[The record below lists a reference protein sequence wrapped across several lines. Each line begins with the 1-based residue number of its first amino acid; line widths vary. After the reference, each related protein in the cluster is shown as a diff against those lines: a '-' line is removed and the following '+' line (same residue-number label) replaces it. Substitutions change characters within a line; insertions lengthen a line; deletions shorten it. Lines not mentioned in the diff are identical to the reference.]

1 MKKKINDNEY
11 SSREDAFRVYFDTVT
26 KIVYTLNLI
35 SDKNDMT
42 RRLSNNIDRTLGY
55 EEEMISNNEKT
66 INNNNNE
73 VGLLIN
79 SLKVDLKKI
88 DSFKKY
94 NFNIERFIEEIDL
107 NTDERFILYCL
118 IVYTIYGDSMSAI
131 SVRRILEL
139 ISIDSD
145 IYINKYN
152 YFENDGKLMSSG
164 ILTLS
169 HEPYPSI
176 GLLEVTNTLVT
187 FINSKIVFAFLEKD
201 KYDIIS
207 EIINAEN
214 INNSVIIDIKTGA
227 RKKATKE
234 FNILTP
240 KEIVN
245 ELNKT
250 VIGQDEAKKALSVHA
265 YLHCLRINGNKDIPF
280 RSNILMIGPTGVGKT
295 YLVKTLADI
304 LGLPFSRADVTTL
317 TETGYVGDDVEVV
330 LYNLYRKANGDLE
343 KAQYGIVFLD
353 EVDKI
358 AKAEPHQSTTGNPSD
373 KAVQEALLSMMNGE
387 DIRVPEFGDRRM
399 MHSSDGILMN
409 TKNIL
414 FIFGGAFVG
423 LDDIIKMRLKGES
436 GLGFGS
442 NAILNKNKLQK
453 DKILSQVDVKDVEKY
468 GMIPEFIGRIPIIVT
483 LNELTKENLKDIL
496 IKTSESPI
504 KKYVDFFNSIG
515 KKLILT
521 DDAINYIVD
530 RASGMDMGARALKSI
545 VETAM
550 VNILFNLD
558 GIKGNSL
565 TLTRDDI
572 EEVFNKKET
581 VISNK
586 EDICASKKDS
596 IKLNINLSNHFS
608 FSYIPLLYIYFFV
621 IYSINN

>member
-187 FINSKIVFAFLEKD
+187 FVNSKIVFAFLEKD

-227 RKKATKE
+227 RKKAAKE

-399 MHSSDGILMN
+399 MHSSDGIIMN

-483 LNELTKENLKDIL
+483 LNELTKDNLKDIL
-496 IKTSESPI
+496 MKSSESPI
-504 KKYVDFFNSIG
+504 KKYTDFFKSIG
-515 KKLILT
+515 KNLILNEE
-521 DDAINYIVD
+521 AINYIAD
-530 RASGMDMGARALKSI
+530 KALSMNMGARALKSI

-586 EDICASKKDS
+586 EDILKKSNINIAKKDD
-596 IKLNINLSNHFS
+596 KN
-608 FSYIPLLYIYFFV
+608 YMA
-621 IYSINN
+621 

>member
-94 NFNIERFIEEIDL
+94 NFNIERFIEAIDL

-207 EIINAEN
+207 KIINAEN

-586 EDICASKKDS
+586 EDILKKSNINIAKKDD
-596 IKLNINLSNHFS
+596 KN
-608 FSYIPLLYIYFFV
+608 YMA
-621 IYSINN
+621 

>member
-227 RKKATKE
+227 RKKAAKE

-586 EDICASKKDS
+586 EDILKKSNINIAKKDD
-596 IKLNINLSNHFS
+596 KN
-608 FSYIPLLYIYFFV
+608 YMA
-621 IYSINN
+621 

>member
-94 NFNIERFIEEIDL
+94 NFNIERFIEEREL

-139 ISIDSD
+139 ITIDSD
-145 IYINKYN
+145 IYINKYH
-152 YFENDGKLMSSG
+152 YFENDGKLLSSG

-169 HEPYPSI
+169 HEPYPSL
-176 GLLEVTNTLVT
+176 GLLEVTNTLIT
-187 FINSKIVFAFLEKD
+187 FVNSKVVFTFLEKD

-207 EIINAEN
+207 DIINAEN

-227 RKKATKE
+227 RKKFVKE

-240 KEIVN
+240 KEIVS
-245 ELNKT
+245 ELDKK
-250 VIGQDEAKKALSVHA
+250 VIGQDKAKKALSVHA

-295 YLVKTLADI
+295 YLVKTLAEI

-330 LYNLYRKANGDLE
+330 LYNLYRKANGDLD

-353 EVDKI
+353 EIDKI

-399 MHSSDGILMN
+399 MHSSDGIIMN

-414 FIFGGAFVG
+414 FIFGGAFIG
-423 LDDIIKMRLKGES
+423 LEDIIKMRLKGES

-453 DKILSQVDVKDVEKY
+453 NRILSQVDVKDVEKY

-483 LNELTKENLKDIL
+483 LNELTKDNLKDIL
-496 IKTSESPI
+496 MKSAESPI
-504 KKYVDFFNSIG
+504 IKYTDFFKSIG
-515 KKLILT
+515 KKLILNE
-521 DDAINYIVD
+521 DAISYIVD
-530 RASGMDMGARALKSI
+530 RALSINMGARALKSI
-545 VETAM
+545 VETVM

-565 TLTRDDI
+565 TLTRNDI
-572 EEVFNKKET
+572 EEVFDKKET
-581 VISNK
+581 VNSSNIFEK
-586 EDICASKKDS
+586 SNINISKKDD
-596 IKLNINLSNHFS
+596 KN
-608 FSYIPLLYIYFFV
+608 YMA
-621 IYSINN
+621 

>member
-187 FINSKIVFAFLEKD
+187 FVNSKIVFAFLEKD
-201 KYDIIS
+201 KYDIIY

-214 INNSVIIDIKTGA
+214 INNSVIIDIKTGT

-586 EDICASKKDS
+586 EDILKKSNINIAKKDD
-596 IKLNINLSNHFS
+596 KN
-608 FSYIPLLYIYFFV
+608 YMA
-621 IYSINN
+621 

>member
-11 SSREDAFRVYFDTVT
+11 SSREDVFRVYFDTVT

-152 YFENDGKLMSSG
+152 YFENDEKLMSSG

-187 FINSKIVFAFLEKD
+187 FVNSKIVFAFLEKD

-214 INNSVIIDIKTGA
+214 INNSVIIDIKTGT

-240 KEIVN
+240 KEIIN

-295 YLVKTLADI
+295 YLVKTLAEI

-586 EDICASKKDS
+586 EDILKKSNINIAKKDD
-596 IKLNINLSNHFS
+596 KN
-608 FSYIPLLYIYFFV
+608 YMA
-621 IYSINN
+621 

>member
-1 MKKKINDNEY
+1 MKKNEY
-11 SSREDAFRVYFDTVT
+11 SSREEAFRVYFDIVT

-55 EEEMISNNEKT
+55 EDEITSNNEKT
-66 INNNNNE
+66 INTNNNE
-73 VGLLIN
+73 VNILIN
-79 SLKVDLKKI
+79 SLKNDLKKI
-88 DSFKKY
+88 YSFKKY
-94 NFNIERFIEEIDL
+94 NFNIERFIEEREL

-139 ISIDSD
+139 ITIDSD
-145 IYINKYN
+145 IYINKYH
-152 YFENDGKLMSSG
+152 YFENDGKLLSSG

-169 HEPYPSI
+169 HEPYPSL
-176 GLLEVTNTLVT
+176 GLLEVTNTLIT
-187 FINSKIVFAFLEKD
+187 FVNSKVVFTFLEKD

-207 EIINAEN
+207 DIINAEN

-227 RKKATKE
+227 RKKFVKE

-240 KEIVN
+240 KEIVS
-245 ELNKT
+245 ELDKK

-295 YLVKTLADI
+295 YLVKTLAEI

-330 LYNLYRKANGDLE
+330 LYNLYRKANGDLD

-353 EVDKI
+353 EIDKI

-399 MHSSDGILMN
+399 MHSSDGIIMN

-414 FIFGGAFVG
+414 FIFGGAFIG
-423 LDDIIKMRLKGES
+423 LEDIIKMRLKGES

-453 DKILSQVDVKDVEKY
+453 NRILSQVDVKDVEKY

-483 LNELTKENLKDIL
+483 LNELTKDNLKDIL
-496 IKTSESPI
+496 MKSAESPI
-504 KKYVDFFNSIG
+504 IKYTDFFKSIG
-515 KKLILT
+515 KKLILNE
-521 DDAINYIVD
+521 DAINYIVD
-530 RASGMDMGARALKSI
+530 RALSINIGARALKSI
-545 VETAM
+545 VETVM

-565 TLTRDDI
+565 TLTRNDI
-572 EEVFNKKET
+572 EEVFDKKET
-581 VISNK
+581 VNSSNIFEK
-586 EDICASKKDS
+586 SNINISKKDD
-596 IKLNINLSNHFS
+596 KN
-608 FSYIPLLYIYFFV
+608 YMA
-621 IYSINN
+621 

>member
-187 FINSKIVFAFLEKD
+187 FVNSKIVFAFLEKD

-586 EDICASKKDS
+586 EDILKKSNINIAKKDDKNYMAWFYF
-596 IKLNINLSNHFS
+596 I
-608 FSYIPLLYIYFFV
+608 YIFLLYIV
-621 IYSINN
+621 

>member
-214 INNSVIIDIKTGA
+214 INNSVIIDIKTGT

-295 YLVKTLADI
+295 YLVKTLAEI

-330 LYNLYRKANGDLE
+330 LYNLYRKAGGDLE

-586 EDICASKKDS
+586 EDILKKSNINIAKKDD
-596 IKLNINLSNHFS
+596 KN
-608 FSYIPLLYIYFFV
+608 YMA
-621 IYSINN
+621 

>member
-118 IVYTIYGDSMSAI
+118 VVYTIYGDSMSAI

-187 FINSKIVFAFLEKD
+187 FVNSKIVFAFLEKD

-530 RASGMDMGARALKSI
+530 RALGMDMGARALKSI

-586 EDICASKKDS
+586 EDILKKSNINIAKKDD
-596 IKLNINLSNHFS
+596 KN
-608 FSYIPLLYIYFFV
+608 YMA
-621 IYSINN
+621 

>member
-152 YFENDGKLMSSG
+152 YFENDEKLMSSG

-187 FINSKIVFAFLEKD
+187 FVNSKIVFAFLEKD

-227 RKKATKE
+227 HKKTSKE

-586 EDICASKKDS
+586 EDILKKSNINIAKKDD
-596 IKLNINLSNHFS
+596 KN
-608 FSYIPLLYIYFFV
+608 YMA
-621 IYSINN
+621 

>member
-94 NFNIERFIEEIDL
+94 NFNIERFIEEINL

-214 INNSVIIDIKTGA
+214 INNSVIIDIKTGT

-414 FIFGGAFVG
+414 FIFGGAFVS

-586 EDICASKKDS
+586 EDILKKSNINIAKKDD
-596 IKLNINLSNHFS
+596 KN
-608 FSYIPLLYIYFFV
+608 YMA
-621 IYSINN
+621 

>member
-11 SSREDAFRVYFDTVT
+11 SSREDAFRFYFDTVT

-227 RKKATKE
+227 RKKASKE

-586 EDICASKKDS
+586 EDILKKSNINIAKKDD
-596 IKLNINLSNHFS
+596 KN
-608 FSYIPLLYIYFFV
+608 YMA
-621 IYSINN
+621 

>member
-187 FINSKIVFAFLEKD
+187 FVNSKIVFAFLEKD

-214 INNSVIIDIKTGA
+214 INNSVIMDIKTGT

-586 EDICASKKDS
+586 EDILKKSNINIAKKDD
-596 IKLNINLSNHFS
+596 KN
-608 FSYIPLLYIYFFV
+608 YMA
-621 IYSINN
+621 

>member
-94 NFNIERFIEEIDL
+94 NFNIERFIEAIDL

-227 RKKATKE
+227 RKKASKE

-245 ELNKT
+245 ELNKK
-250 VIGQDEAKKALSVHA
+250 VIGQDDAKKALSVHA

-586 EDICASKKDS
+586 EDILKKSNINIAKKDD
-596 IKLNINLSNHFS
+596 KN
-608 FSYIPLLYIYFFV
+608 YMA
-621 IYSINN
+621 

>member
-55 EEEMISNNEKT
+55 EDEITSNNEKT

-227 RKKATKE
+227 RKKASKE

-399 MHSSDGILMN
+399 MHSSDGMLMN

-586 EDICASKKDS
+586 EDILKKSNINIAKKDD
-596 IKLNINLSNHFS
+596 KN
-608 FSYIPLLYIYFFV
+608 YMA
-621 IYSINN
+621 

>member
-1 MKKKINDNEY
+1 MKKNEY

-55 EEEMISNNEKT
+55 EDEITSNNEKT
-66 INNNNNE
+66 INTNNNE
-73 VGLLIN
+73 VNILIN
-79 SLKVDLKKI
+79 SLKNDLKKI
-88 DSFKKY
+88 YSFKKY
-94 NFNIERFIEEIDL
+94 NFNIERFIDEREL

-139 ISIDSD
+139 ITIDSD
-145 IYINKYN
+145 IYINKYH
-152 YFENDGKLMSSG
+152 YFENDGKLLSSG

-169 HEPYPSI
+169 HEPYPSL
-176 GLLEVTNTLVT
+176 GLLEVTNTLIT
-187 FINSKIVFAFLEKD
+187 FVNSKVVFTFLEKD

-207 EIINAEN
+207 DIINAEN

-227 RKKATKE
+227 RKKFVKE

-240 KEIVN
+240 KEIVS
-245 ELNKT
+245 ELDKK

-295 YLVKTLADI
+295 YLVKTLAEI

-330 LYNLYRKANGDLE
+330 LYNLYRKANGDLD

-353 EVDKI
+353 EIDKI

-399 MHSSDGILMN
+399 MHSSDGIIMN

-414 FIFGGAFVG
+414 FIFGGAFIG
-423 LDDIIKMRLKGES
+423 LEDIIKMRLKGES

-453 DKILSQVDVKDVEKY
+453 NRILSQVDVKDVEKY

-483 LNELTKENLKDIL
+483 LNELTKDNLKDIL
-496 IKTSESPI
+496 MKSAESPI
-504 KKYVDFFNSIG
+504 IKYTDFFKSIG
-515 KKLILT
+515 KKLILNE
-521 DDAINYIVD
+521 DAINYIVD
-530 RASGMDMGARALKSI
+530 RALSINMGARALKSI
-545 VETAM
+545 VETVM

-565 TLTRDDI
+565 TLTRNDI
-572 EEVFNKKET
+572 EEVFDKKET
-581 VISNK
+581 VNSSNIFEK
-586 EDICASKKDS
+586 SNINISKKDD
-596 IKLNINLSNHFS
+596 KN
-608 FSYIPLLYIYFFV
+608 YMA
-621 IYSINN
+621 

>member
-66 INNNNNE
+66 INTNNNE
-73 VGLLIN
+73 VNILIN
-79 SLKVDLKKI
+79 SLKNDLKKI
-88 DSFKKY
+88 YSFKKY

-152 YFENDGKLMSSG
+152 YFENDGKLLSSG

-295 YLVKTLADI
+295 YLVKTLAEI

-330 LYNLYRKANGDLE
+330 LYNLYRKAGGDLE

-453 DKILSQVDVKDVEKY
+453 DKILSQIDVKDVEKY

-586 EDICASKKDS
+586 EDILKKSNINIAKKDD
-596 IKLNINLSNHFS
+596 KN
-608 FSYIPLLYIYFFV
+608 YMA
-621 IYSINN
+621 

>member
-187 FINSKIVFAFLEKD
+187 FVNSKIVFAFLEKD

-214 INNSVIIDIKTGA
+214 INNSVIIDIKTGT

-295 YLVKTLADI
+295 YLVKTLAEI

-530 RASGMDMGARALKSI
+530 RASEMDMGARALKSI

-586 EDICASKKDS
+586 EDILKKSNINIAKKDD
-596 IKLNINLSNHFS
+596 KN
-608 FSYIPLLYIYFFV
+608 YMA
-621 IYSINN
+621 

>member
-94 NFNIERFIEEIDL
+94 NFNIERFIEEINL

-586 EDICASKKDS
+586 EDILKKSNINIAKKDD
-596 IKLNINLSNHFS
+596 KN
-608 FSYIPLLYIYFFV
+608 YMA
-621 IYSINN
+621 

>member
-187 FINSKIVFAFLEKD
+187 FVNSKIVFAFLEKD

-214 INNSVIIDIKTGA
+214 INNSVIIDIKTGT

-483 LNELTKENLKDIL
+483 LNELTKDNLKDIL
-496 IKTSESPI
+496 TKTSESPI

-586 EDICASKKDS
+586 EDILKKSNINIAKKDD
-596 IKLNINLSNHFS
+596 KN
-608 FSYIPLLYIYFFV
+608 YMA
-621 IYSINN
+621 

>member
-107 NTDERFILYCL
+107 NTDEKFILYCL

-187 FINSKIVFAFLEKD
+187 FINSKVVFAFLEKD

-295 YLVKTLADI
+295 YLVKTLAEI

-586 EDICASKKDS
+586 EDILKKSNINIAKKDD
-596 IKLNINLSNHFS
+596 KN
-608 FSYIPLLYIYFFV
+608 YMA
-621 IYSINN
+621 

>member
-1 MKKKINDNEY
+1 MKKKINYNEY
-11 SSREDAFRVYFDTVT
+11 SSKEEAFRVYFDIVT

-55 EEEMISNNEKT
+55 EDEIVSSNEKT
-66 INNNNNE
+66 INTNNNE
-73 VGLLIN
+73 VNILIN
-79 SLKVDLKKI
+79 SLKIDLKKI
-88 DSFKKY
+88 SAFKKY
-94 NFNIERFIEEIDL
+94 NFNIERFVEEREL

-139 ISIDSD
+139 ITIDSD
-145 IYINKYN
+145 IYINKYH
-152 YFENDGKLMSSG
+152 YFENESKLISAG

-187 FINSKIVFAFLEKD
+187 FINSKVVFAFLEKD

-207 EIINAEN
+207 DIINTEN

-227 RKKATKE
+227 RKKSAKE

-240 KEIVN
+240 KEIVT
-245 ELNKT
+245 ELNKK

-330 LYNLYRKANGDLE
+330 LYNLYRKANGDLD

-353 EVDKI
+353 EIDKI

-387 DIRVPEFGDRRM
+387 DVRVPEFGDRRM

-423 LDDIIKMRLKGES
+423 LEDIIKTRLKGES

-442 NAILNKNKLQK
+442 NAVLNKNKLQK
-453 DKILSQVDVKDVEKY
+453 DKILNQVDVKDVEKY
-468 GMIPEFIGRIPIIVT
+468 GMIPEFIGRIPILVA

-504 KKYVDFFNSIG
+504 KKYTDFFKSIG
-515 KKLILT
+515 KKLILNE
-521 DDAINYIVD
+521 DAIDYIVD
-530 RASGMDMGARALKSI
+530 KALTMNMGARALKSI

-565 TLTRDDI
+565 TLTRGDI
-572 EEVFNKKET
+572 EEVFDKKET
-581 VISNK
+581 VNSGNIFEKSN
-586 EDICASKKDS
+586 INIPKKDD
-596 IKLNINLSNHFS
+596 K
-608 FSYIPLLYIYFFV
+608 SYMA
-621 IYSINN
+621 

>member
-1 MKKKINDNEY
+1 MKKNEY
-11 SSREDAFRVYFDTVT
+11 SSREEAFRVYFDIVT

-55 EEEMISNNEKT
+55 EDEIASNNEKT
-66 INNNNNE
+66 INTNNNE
-73 VGLLIN
+73 VNILIN
-79 SLKVDLKKI
+79 SLKNDLKKI
-88 DSFKKY
+88 YSFKKY
-94 NFNIERFIEEIDL
+94 NFNIERFIDEIEL

-118 IVYTIYGDSMSAI
+118 VVYTIYGDSMSAI

-139 ISIDSD
+139 ITIDSD
-145 IYINKYN
+145 IYINKYH
-152 YFENDGKLMSSG
+152 YFENDGKLLSSG

-169 HEPYPSI
+169 HEPYPSL

-187 FINSKIVFAFLEKD
+187 FVNSKVVFAFLEKD

-207 EIINAEN
+207 DIVNAEN

-227 RKKATKE
+227 RKKTSKE

-245 ELNKT
+245 ELNKK

-295 YLVKTLADI
+295 YLVKTLAEI

-399 MHSSDGILMN
+399 MHSSDGIIMN

-483 LNELTKENLKDIL
+483 LNELTKDNLKDIL
-496 IKTSESPI
+496 MKSSESPI
-504 KKYVDFFNSIG
+504 KKYTDFFKSIG
-515 KKLILT
+515 KNLIL
-521 DDAINYIVD
+521 DEDAINYIAD
-530 RASGMDMGARALKSI
+530 KSLSMNMGARALKSI

-565 TLTRDDI
+565 TLTRSDI
-572 EEVFNKKET
+572 EEVFDKKER
-581 VISNK
+581 VNSSNIFEK
-586 EDICASKKDS
+586 SNINIPKKDD
-596 IKLNINLSNHFS
+596 KN
-608 FSYIPLLYIYFFV
+608 YMA
-621 IYSINN
+621 

>member
-66 INNNNNE
+66 INNDNNE

-586 EDICASKKDS
+586 EDILKKSNINIAKKDD
-596 IKLNINLSNHFS
+596 KN
-608 FSYIPLLYIYFFV
+608 YMA
-621 IYSINN
+621 

>member
-1 MKKKINDNEY
+1 MKKNEY
-11 SSREDAFRVYFDTVT
+11 SSREEAFRVYFDTVT

-214 INNSVIIDIKTGA
+214 INNSVIIDIKTGE

-330 LYNLYRKANGDLE
+330 LYNLYRKAGGDLE
-343 KAQYGIVFLD
+343 KAQFGIVFLD

-586 EDICASKKDS
+586 EDILKKSNINIAKKDD
-596 IKLNINLSNHFS
+596 KN
-608 FSYIPLLYIYFFV
+608 YMA
-621 IYSINN
+621 

>member
-66 INNNNNE
+66 INNNNE

-79 SLKVDLKKI
+79 SLKIDLKKI

-227 RKKATKE
+227 RKKTSKE

-586 EDICASKKDS
+586 EDILKKSNINIAKKDD
-596 IKLNINLSNHFS
+596 KN
-608 FSYIPLLYIYFFV
+608 YMA
-621 IYSINN
+621 

>member
-207 EIINAEN
+207 EIINTEN

-586 EDICASKKDS
+586 EDILKKSNINIAKKDD
-596 IKLNINLSNHFS
+596 KN
-608 FSYIPLLYIYFFV
+608 YMA
-621 IYSINN
+621 

>member
-1 MKKKINDNEY
+1 MKKNEY

-55 EEEMISNNEKT
+55 EDEITSNNEKT
-66 INNNNNE
+66 INTNNNE
-73 VGLLIN
+73 VNILIN
-79 SLKVDLKKI
+79 SLKNDLKKI
-88 DSFKKY
+88 YSFKKY
-94 NFNIERFIEEIDL
+94 NFNIERFIEEREL

-139 ISIDSD
+139 ITIDSD
-145 IYINKYN
+145 IYINKYH
-152 YFENDGKLMSSG
+152 YFENDGKLLSSG

-169 HEPYPSI
+169 HEPYPSL
-176 GLLEVTNTLVT
+176 GLLEVTNTLIT
-187 FINSKIVFAFLEKD
+187 FVNSKVVFTFLEKD

-207 EIINAEN
+207 DIINAEN

-227 RKKATKE
+227 RKKFVKE

-240 KEIVN
+240 KEIVS
-245 ELNKT
+245 ELDKK
-250 VIGQDEAKKALSVHA
+250 VIGQDKAKKALSVHA

-295 YLVKTLADI
+295 YLVKTLAEI

-330 LYNLYRKANGDLE
+330 LYNLYRKANGDLD

-353 EVDKI
+353 EIDKI

-399 MHSSDGILMN
+399 MHSSDGIIMN

-414 FIFGGAFVG
+414 FIFGGAFIG
-423 LDDIIKMRLKGES
+423 LEDIIKMRLKGES

-453 DKILSQVDVKDVEKY
+453 NRILSQVDVKDVEKY

-483 LNELTKENLKDIL
+483 LNELTKDNLKDIL
-496 IKTSESPI
+496 MKSAESPI
-504 KKYVDFFNSIG
+504 IKYTDFFKSIG
-515 KKLILT
+515 KKLILNE
-521 DDAINYIVD
+521 DAISYIVD
-530 RASGMDMGARALKSI
+530 RALSINIGARALKSI
-545 VETAM
+545 VETVM

-565 TLTRDDI
+565 TLTRNDI
-572 EEVFNKKET
+572 EEVFDKKET
-581 VISNK
+581 VNSSNIFEK
-586 EDICASKKDS
+586 SNINISKKDD
-596 IKLNINLSNHFS
+596 KN
-608 FSYIPLLYIYFFV
+608 YMA
-621 IYSINN
+621 